1 MNYGMLWFDNDPNT
15 ELPQKIDR
23 AAAYFRKKYGETPTL
38 CFVNPK
44 MVGNGKA
51 KQCSLE
57 VKTTQSI
64 LLHHLWIGV
73 AAEKEA
79 LGD

>member
-1 MNYGMLWFDNDPNT
+1 MNYGMLWYDKDPKT
-15 ELPQKIDR
+15 DLPHKIDQ
-23 AAAYFRKKYGETPTL
+23 AVAYYHNKYGETPTL

-44 MVGNGKA
+44 MVVNGKA

-64 LLHHLWIGV
+64 LHHHLWIGV
-73 AAEKEA
+73 APEKEIE
-79 LGD
+79 GE